1 MKNIFLKSLHL
12 HQFKG
17 IKKLDV
23 DFTSHETNILG
34 ANGTGKTTVF
44 DAFTWLLFGKDS
56 HDRKDFNIKSIDTDG
71 KSAEKLEHTVAAVI
85 SVDAQE
91 ITFKRTFKENW
102 VKKRGELDA
111 ELKGHE
117 TLFWINDVPKK
128 AGEYAAEINEIL
140 NENVFKLITNPKYFT
155 NQNWKQQREI
165 LFEIAGTV
173 SDAEIANGNK
183 EFTALLE
190 KLNGK
195 KLEDYRS
202 QIVSQK
208 KLLKEQLSNLPT
220 RIDEAEQS
228 KPEAENYA
236 ALEKEIADKKAQIS
250 SIDDQ
255 LQNASSAYQKSF
267 EDNQTVQNQINTFI
281 QNQNTLVFEANQE
294 RVKTD
299 NAIKTEK
306 RDIQFKVDNKKAD
319 KNQLVSKI
327 ALNDS
332 RIKDQEAK
340 LQPMR
345 DRFAEVN
352 KSVYE
357 VSETGL
363 TCPVWNIVC
372 GDPKSIE
379 LHKENQNKARETF
392 NKSKVEKI
400 DRINNEGVEITNNI
414 KNLKAENVELQKQ
427 IDALLFEVSELEKKI
442 ALYPSDD
449 AKPNEITGKS
459 LPEWNELQRQT
470 DELKEKIKTVKT
482 PDNSD
487 LKTKKSEITTEIEAL
502 NKRLTG
508 KELIEKQDLR
518 IAELSA
524 EMSKVAQQL
533 SNLEK
538 DEFAIDNFERVRIDE
553 SEARINNRFSFVK
566 FKLFNR
572 QLNGG
577 DANTCEALIDGVPY
591 SDANTA
597 SQINAGIDIIN
608 ILSAFYGITAPIF
621 IDNRESVSEILE
633 TPAQV
638 INLIVDPSQKK
649 LKVS

>member
-23 DFTSHETNILG
+23 DLTSHSTNING

-56 HDRKDFNIKSIDTDG
+56 HDRKDFNIKSIDSTG
-71 KSAEKLEHTVAAVI
+71 KSAEKLEHTVAAVM

-91 ITFKRTFKENW
+91 ITFRRTFKENW

-128 AGEYAAEINEIL
+128 AGEFAAEINEIL

-183 EFTALLE
+183 EFTELLE

-195 KLEDYRS
+195 KLEDYRL

-208 KLLKEQLSNLPT
+208 KLLKEQLVKLPT

-228 KPEAENYA
+228 KPEAEDYSG
-236 ALEKEIADKKAQIS
+236 LEKEISAKKAQIT

-267 EDNQTVQNQINTFI
+267 EDNQTVQNQINTLI
-281 QNQNTLVFEANQE
+281 QNQYNLVFEANQE
-294 RVKTD
+294 RVKSD

-306 RDIQFKVDNKKAD
+306 RDIQYKIDS
-319 KNQLVSKI
+319 KNNEVVILKSKI
-327 ALNDS
+327 NANN
-332 RIKDQEAK
+332 IGITNQEAK
-340 LQPMR
+340 LQPLR

-357 VSETGL
+357 ASETGL

-372 GDPKSIE
+372 GDPKSLE

-400 DRINNEGVEITNNI
+400 DGINNEGVEITNNI
-414 KNLKAENVELQKQ
+414 KYLKGLNIELQKHVDQ
-427 IDALLFEVSELEKKI
+427 FLFEISELEKKI

-459 LPEWNELQRQT
+459 LPEWNALQRQI
-470 DELKEKIKTVKT
+470 DELKEKIKTVQV

-487 LKTKKSEITTEIEAL
+487 LKAKKSEISTEIEVL
-502 NKRLTG
+502 NKRLSG
-508 KELIEKQDLR
+508 KELIEKQDNR
-518 IAELSA
+518 IKELSA
-524 EMSKVAQQL
+524 EMSQVAQQL

-597 SQINAGIDIIN
+597 SQINAGVDIIN
-608 ILSAFYGITAPIF
+608 VLSSFYGITAPIF
-621 IDNRESVSEILE
+621 IDNRESVSKILE

-638 INLIVDPSQKK
+638 VNLIVDPSKKK
-649 LKVS
+649 LEVS

>member
-12 HQFKG
+12 YQFKG

-23 DFTSHETNILG
+23 DFTSHSTNVSG

-56 HDRKDFNIKSIDTDG
+56 HDRKDFNIKSIDNTG

-195 KLEDYRS
+195 KLEDYRL
-202 QIVSQK
+202 QIISQK

-267 EDNQTVQNQINTFI
+267 EDNQAVQNQINTFI

-306 RDIQFKVDNKKAD
+306 RDIQFKVDNKKSEIT
-319 KNQLVSKI
+319 QLRSKI
-327 ALNDS
+327 TLNDS

-340 LQPMR
+340 LQPLR

-372 GDPKSIE
+372 GDPKSLE

-400 DRINNEGVEITNNI
+400 DSINNEGVEITNNI

-427 IDALLFEVSELEKKI
+427 IDALLFEISELEKKI

-459 LPEWNELQRQT
+459 LPEWNALQRQI
-470 DELKEKIKTVKT
+470 DELKETIKTVT
-482 PDNSD
+482 LPDNSD
-487 LKTKKSEITTEIEAL
+487 LKAKKSEITTEIEVL
-502 NKRLTG
+502 NKRLSG

-597 SQINAGIDIIN
+597 SQINAGIDIIGV
-608 ILSAFYGITAPIF
+608 LSQFYGITAPLF
-621 IDNRESVSEILE
+621 LDNRESVSEILE